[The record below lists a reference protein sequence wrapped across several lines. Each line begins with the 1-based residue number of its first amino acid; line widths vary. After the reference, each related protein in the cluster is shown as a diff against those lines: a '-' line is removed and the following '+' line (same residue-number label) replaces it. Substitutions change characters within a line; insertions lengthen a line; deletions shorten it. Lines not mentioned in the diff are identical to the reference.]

1 MYAHCACALACP
13 PQPPQAR
20 TNLASPT
27 TPLPPPAAV
36 MRIRGSRLQQEML
49 DTADGEWVEGRGPG
63 LSRVYDA
70 LNSLG
75 ATPWAINQDVFR
87 VVETGERGEGGR
99 DADWGWVRG
108 GCVPIGGGWRGREGC
123 RFETAKGRE
132 GGRDA

>member
-1 MYAHCACALACP
+1 
-13 PQPPQAR
+13 
-20 TNLASPT
+20 
-27 TPLPPPAAV
+27 

-75 ATPWAINQDVFR
+75 ATPWGINQDVFR

-99 DADWGWVRG
+99 DADWGWGRG
-108 GCVPIGGGWRGREGC
+108 GCVRVGVGGGD
-123 RFETAKGRE
+123 
-132 GGRDA
+132 GGGADS